1 MDSEAFRYI
10 LKQYYKGKKDNIN
23 LILIS
28 LRELIIEKC
37 KKYDIKEDL
46 NNIINLV
53 IHGVDSYSLEKA
65 ISFSDYMNIYLD
77 IAFST
82 YKEMNKQE
90 NIVIET
96 EFFAMFFN
104 NLKEVLQEDKT
115 LNFNLDKKIV

>member
-10 LKQYYKGKKDNIN
+10 LKQYDKGNKDNIN

-37 KKYDIKEDL
+37 KKYGIKEDL

-53 IHGVDSYSLEKA
+53 IHGVDSYSLEKT

-77 IAFST
+77 IAFSS
-82 YKEMNKQE
+82 YKEMNKRK
-90 NIVIET
+90 IFAMET
-96 EFFAMFFN
+96 EFFTIFSN
-104 NLKEVLQEDKT
+104 NIKETLQEDE
-115 LNFNLDKKIV
+115 LNFNLGKKIV

>member
-37 KKYDIKEDL
+37 QMYNINQDDL

-53 IHGVDSYSLEKA
+53 IHGIDSYSLEKS
-65 ISFSDYMNIYLD
+65 ISFADYMNIYLD
-77 IAFST
+77 IALCS
-82 YKEMNKQE
+82 YKKMNKQKIKTEEDEFLIIFSNSLRQSLEE
-90 NIVIET
+90 NKRI
-96 EFFAMFFN
+96 
-104 NLKEVLQEDKT
+104 
-115 LNFNLDKKIV
+115 NFNLE

>member
-37 KKYDIKEDL
+37 KKYGIKEDL

-53 IHGVDSYSLEKA
+53 IHGVDSYSLEKT

-77 IAFST
+77 IAFSS
-82 YKEMNKQE
+82 YKEMNKRK
-90 NIVIET
+90 IFAMET
-96 EFFAMFFN
+96 EFFTIFSN
-104 NLKEVLQEDKT
+104 NIKETLQEDE
-115 LNFNLDKKIV
+115 LNFNLGKKIV

>member
-37 KKYDIKEDL
+37 KKYGIKEDL

-53 IHGVDSYSLEKA
+53 IHGVDSYSLEKT

-77 IAFST
+77 IAFSS
-82 YKEMNKQE
+82 YKEKNKRK
-90 NIVIET
+90 IFAMET
-96 EFFAMFFN
+96 EFFTIFSN
-104 NLKEVLQEDKT
+104 NIKETLQEDE
-115 LNFNLDKKIV
+115 LNFNLGKKIV